1 MSVFIS
7 YSHADQE
14 FVDKLSL
21 RLLNENIKIWRDEYK
36 LSGGDSLTV
45 RIKAAIEQAS
55 FLCVVISDSALSSA
69 WVDRE
74 IKAGLFRESESASL
88 VIIPL
93 LLKDV
98 LVPETLG
105 DRLWIDFR
113 QDIEA
118 GMARLLTVV
127 RSKGP
132 ADSLA
137 GKTEDASYFFYY
149 GTEGGWVDGRY
160 DLVLD
165 VVSFD
170 REERFCLV
178 THAQFR
184 GNDAATEDEL
194 PKRDIDSYKTY
205 ILRACAREFEAVP
218 ARVQVQ
224 SDQPGRAK
232 FFIESEDG
240 KLRFDALTEVKMLGA
255 HRGETVVFNIG
266 ALFEQICAAS
276 GLGAGRD

>member
-21 RLLNENIKIWRDEYK
+21 RLLNENIKVWRDEYK

-45 RIKAAIEQAS
+45 RIGAAIEQAS
-55 FLCVVISDSALSSA
+55 FLCVVISDSALSST

-74 IKAGLFRESESASL
+74 IQAGLLRESKSASL

-98 LVPETLG
+98 LIPEPLR

-113 QDIEA
+113 KDIEA
-118 GMARLLTVV
+118 GMARLLAVV
-127 RSKGP
+127 RREGA
-132 ADSLA
+132 ADSVA
-137 GKTEDASYFFYY
+137 GTTEDASYLFYY

-160 DLVLD
+160 DLAVD
-165 VVSFD
+165 VVSVD
-170 REERFCLV
+170 HEERFCLL
-178 THAQFR
+178 TQIRFR
-184 GNDAATEDEL
+184 GNDAATAEGMR
-194 PKRDIDSYKTY
+194 KRDINSYKTY
-205 ILRACAREFEAVP
+205 ILRACAREFEARP
-218 ARVQVQ
+218 ARAEVRP
-224 SDQPGRAK
+224 DRPARGK

-240 KLRFDALTEVKMLGA
+240 ALRFDARTEVKMLGA

-266 ALFEQICAAS
+266 ALFAQICAAS
-276 GLGAGRD
+276 GLDAHND